1 MDDGKIFSVAAF
13 LTYDEINK
21 NGWRNNLSAILN
33 HKNALD
39 PNINMIWNIGN
50 FEGYPGL
57 FLQRNETFRNLIYQG
72 ISLKKDKIKISPT
85 SLKLLGL
92 ANTKFLVSAFELEG
106 VGMTKI
112 NEFGQGEITY
122 KLYKNDLYRPLGIL
136 IDSYRSVNNY
146 EVFNDLAQEKF
157 KPEKELLLEVWL
169 INNPKSGNNSFLKEK
184 VEMEQQ
190 TESNFNFNIISNTT
204 KWLLFQES
212 YYPGWQAYINGRE
225 TVIYPADGM
234 FMAVLVPKGFSKVE
248 FIYRPVSLYI
258 GAVISIT
265 TLLVMSTFLIL
276 KKNLAK
282 FFDGNLDPTLFVI
295 SN

>member
-1 MDDGKIFSVAAF
+1 
-13 LTYDEINK
+13 
-21 NGWRNNLSAILN
+21 
-33 HKNALD
+33 
-39 PNINMIWNIGN
+39 
-50 FEGYPGL
+50 
-57 FLQRNETFRNLIYQG
+57 
-72 ISLKKDKIKISPT
+72 
-85 SLKLLGL
+85 
-92 ANTKFLVSAFELEG
+92 
-106 VGMTKI
+106 MTKI